1 MSPKVHA
8 NARKHF
14 GRDRLSDEAILYA
27 YEHAL
32 NSRPLD
38 DEDDPRRWLVVGI
51 DQSGRVLELVMLV
64 FDGGGEL
71 LIHAMKVRAQFLDEL
86 VCLRVATR
94 CGQGDGLRILNQVSL
109 DESGAGSQCT
119 LWCSV
124 LSGRSPVGGRRA
136 PAWYV
141 LMHLLALGAF

>member
-8 NARKHF
+8 SARKHF

-51 DQSGRVLELVMLV
+51 DQFGRVLELGVLV

-71 LIHAMKVRAQFLDEL
+71 LIHAMKARAQFRDEL
-86 VCLRVATR
+86 V
-94 CGQGDGLRILNQVSL
+94 
-109 DESGAGSQCT
+109 
-119 LWCSV
+119 
-124 LSGRSPVGGRRA
+124 
-136 PAWYV
+136 
-141 LMHLLALGAF
+141 

>member
-8 NARKHF
+8 SARGRV
-14 GRDRLSDEAILYA
+14 GRDRLSDEAFLHA

-51 DQSGRVLELVMLV
+51 DQSGRVLELVVLV

-71 LIHAMKVRAQFLDEL
+71 LIHAMKARPQFLNEL
-86 VCLRVATR
+86 A
-94 CGQGDGLRILNQVSL
+94 
-109 DESGAGSQCT
+109 
-119 LWCSV
+119 
-124 LSGRSPVGGRRA
+124 
-136 PAWYV
+136 
-141 LMHLLALGAF
+141 